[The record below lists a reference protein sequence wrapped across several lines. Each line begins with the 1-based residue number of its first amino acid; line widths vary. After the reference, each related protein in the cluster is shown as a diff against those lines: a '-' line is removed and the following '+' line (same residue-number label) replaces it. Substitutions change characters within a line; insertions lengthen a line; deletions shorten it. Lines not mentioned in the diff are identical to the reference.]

1 MNGENS
7 PLGRR
12 YNANGMSSRFPI
24 CLLALIAVLPSNSGV
39 SKWTHDMQIKADQ
52 VWTDTGIDLK
62 AGDDLQ
68 ITATG
73 SLAYSATDKS
83 DPGGM
88 ARHWK
93 DLLRMLPLSN
103 SGRGALI
110 GRIGG
115 ADVGQPFL
123 VGAQKQ
129 MSCPVAGR
137 LFLGVNEEEND
148 VAEGTYAVKI
158 EITQGNSAVGPST
171 ATLASLPAFTQAML
185 DQIPTRVQDEQG
197 DPGDRVNFV
206 IAGSQ
211 DQTLAAFTQA
221 GWVQVDKTRRDAVLH
236 GIIASISKESYT
248 ELPMSEL
255 YLFGRP
261 QDYGLAHAEPFTVV
275 ATRHHLRLWKTALA
289 AGGSTIWAGAGTHD
303 IGLEKD
309 QRNGGTTHKIDP
321 DVDKEREF
329 IAQSLKA
336 TGLVAK
342 MTYMMPSHPV
352 KDARTATGGSFHSD
366 GRTLILF
373 LTPASGQKTAAT
385 N

>member
-1 MNGENS
+1 M
-7 PLGRR
+7 R
-12 YNANGMSSRFPI
+12 NGMSSRFWV
-24 CLLALIAVLPSNSGV
+24 CLLALIGAIPSYSAVT
-39 SKWTHDMQIKADQ
+39 KFIHDIQIKADQ

-62 AGDDLQ
+62 SGDGVQL
-68 ITATG
+68 TATG
-73 SLAYSATDKS
+73 TLEYSATDKS
-83 DPGGM
+83 DPAGM

-93 DLLRMLPLSN
+93 DLLRMLPLN
-103 SGRGALI
+103 NGGRGALI
-110 GRIGG
+110 GRIGS
-115 ADVGQPFL
+115 ADAGQPFL

-129 MSCPVAGR
+129 MICPTAGR

-158 EITQGNSAVGPST
+158 EITQGNSAVGASA

-206 IAGSQ
+206 IVGSQ
-211 DQTLAAFTQA
+211 DQTLQVFTQA
-221 GWVQVDKTRRDAVLH
+221 GWVQVDKTKRDAVLH

-275 ATRHHLRLWKTALA
+275 ATRHHLRLWKTALP
-289 AGGSTIWAGAGTHD
+289 AGNNMIWAGAGTHD
-303 IGLEKD
+303 VGLEKD
-309 QRNGGTTHKIDP
+309 QRNGSTTHKIDP

-329 IAQSLKA
+329 IAQSLNA

-342 MTYMMPSHPV
+342 MTYMTPAHPV
-352 KDARTATGGSFHSD
+352 KDARTATGGGFHSD